1 MAGVRSKVKDP
12 KGLDV
17 NAGAVVED
25 ELVGGTVD
33 DGVAWDRTLSDAYD
47 DAENS
52 GDAVDVLRD
61 GGGEVEEDG
70 VDETT
75 GLVAGVVADS
85 KFVIPEGGGRDVD
98 DVP

>member
-1 MAGVRSKVKDP
+1 MAGVRLKVKDP

-33 DGVAWDRTLSDAYD
+33 EGVAWDRTLSDAYD

-85 KFVIPEGGGRDVD
+85 KFVIPKGGGRDVD